1 MPYTLWSRGRLL
13 GETEL
18 AYRRWKPCFRAG
30 DFAPN
35 ELGEKL
41 MPIIVGVG
49 PALHALY
56 DRHAEDLRRQRAET
70 ESDDEDGYP
79 EEVRRSTEYA
89 DAVSIADELE
99 SLALELRDPSGAVV
113 DTEDIWLNDTYRLIA
128 IGREAI
134 RKEDPD
140 FEFDEPEPWETP
152 PPRYQIMVALR
163 GYDESMRE
171 GGMKLDLD
179 PELEAELK
187 ARAGEEFDNQFD
199 CGFAEDLD
207 ELLNDESHEELGESD
222 ETLNDG

>member
-18 AYRRWKPCFRAG
+18 AYRRAWPCFRAG

-49 PALHALY
+49 PALTSLY
-56 DRHAEDLRRQRAET
+56 DVHAEAIRRQPIEKDTDPER
-70 ESDDEDGYP
+70 DYP
-79 EEVRRSTEYA
+79 EQVRRSTEYA

-99 SLALELRDPSGAVV
+99 SLALELRDATGAVV
-113 DTEDIWLNDTYRLIA
+113 DTEDIWINDTYRLVA

-163 GYDESMRE
+163 GHAESMRD
-171 GGMKLDLD
+171 GVKLDLD
-179 PELEAELK
+179 PEFEAELK
-187 ARAGEEFDNQFD
+187 ARASDELDGQFD
-199 CGFAEDLD
+199 GGFADDLD
-207 ELLNDESHEELGESD
+207 ALFNDESDEELD
-222 ETLNDG
+222 EP

>member
-18 AYRRWKPCFRAG
+18 AYRRWRPCFRAG
-30 DFAPN
+30 DFTPN

-56 DRHAEDLRRQRAET
+56 DVHAEAIRQRPAVNDTDSE
-70 ESDDEDGYP
+70 EGYP

-89 DAVSIADELE
+89 DAVSVADELE
-99 SLALELRDPSGAVV
+99 SLTLELRDPSGAVV
-113 DTEDIWLNDTYRLIA
+113 ETEDIWINDTYRLIA
-128 IGREAI
+128 MGRDAI
-134 RKEDPD
+134 RESDPD
-140 FEFDEPEPWETP
+140 FEFDDPEPWEAP

-163 GYDESMRE
+163 GHAESMSK
-171 GGMKLDLD
+171 GMELD

-187 ARAGEEFDNQFD
+187 ARGGEGFGGQFD
-199 CGFAEDLD
+199 GDFADDLD
-207 ELLNDESHEELGESD
+207 GLLDEESD
-222 ETLNDG
+222 EEIDET